1 MLRTIGSKIFA
12 ASLCLLL
19 LMVTVAMLAIR
30 NVSRVN
36 DQVKEVV
43 EYYAPLARSI
53 TNIDIHVLEQEI
65 LLERLFRLYEAEPR
79 DIAAIKQE
87 TDGFQERGSQVD
99 EEIVIAERLVA
110 QGVEDLSREI
120 DKIEMARLGPMLKYI
135 EKEHQQLH
143 DQAVKILA
151 VLDQGATGQ
160 VSQLQERLAKEE
172 DDYDLEIAKIRSE
185 LQRSTERSSLDTK
198 RYERQIRQLNLAIIV
213 GAAVLGLAF
222 ASIITLGLVR
232 PIRRL
237 LSGTKAVERGNLD
250 VEVPA
255 TSRDEIGTL
264 TQSFNHMVGELRM
277 KERIKD
283 TFGKY
288 IDPRIVKDL
297 IQQPDTAK
305 PGGEKRV
312 MTVLFCDMQG
322 FTSLSEELTP
332 GGLVNLLN
340 QYFTMMSEPI
350 RHYRGVIDK
359 YIGDAVMAF
368 WGSPFT
374 KEEEHATF
382 ACLAALEQFSRL
394 DEFRRLLPDLM
405 GLRKGL
411 PDINMR
417 VGVATGEVVV
427 GNIGSEISKSYT
439 VMGDTV
445 NIASRLEGAGKQY
458 GVRLL
463 ISGETRKL
471 AREAIETRE
480 LDSIQMLGKSEP
492 VSVFE
497 LLARKGELDQATAD
511 LRDSFERGLSA
522 YRDRDWGR
530 AQTHFEACLRLNPGD
545 APAKLFIGR
554 LQYLRDHPPA
564 ENWNGVWE
572 LTEK

>member
-1 MLRTIGSKIFA
+1 M
-12 ASLCLLL
+12 
-19 LMVTVAMLAIR
+19 
-30 NVSRVN
+30 
-36 DQVKEVV
+36 
-43 EYYAPLARSI
+43 
-53 TNIDIHVLEQEI
+53 
-65 LLERLFRLYEAEPR
+65 
-79 DIAAIKQE
+79 
-87 TDGFQERGSQVD
+87 
-99 EEIVIAERLVA
+99 
-110 QGVEDLSREI
+110 
-120 DKIEMARLGPMLKYI
+120 
-135 EKEHQQLH
+135 
-143 DQAVKILA
+143 
-151 VLDQGATGQ
+151 
-160 VSQLQERLAKEE
+160 
-172 DDYDLEIAKIRSE
+172 EIANIRSE
-185 LQRSTERSSLDTK
+185 LQRSTERSSLDAN

-237 LSGTKAVERGNLD
+237 LSGTKAVEQGNLD
-250 VEVPA
+250 IEVPA

-288 IDPRIVKDL
+288 IDPRIVEDL
-297 IQQPDTAK
+297 IQQPDSAK

-332 GGLVNLLN
+332 GGLVNLLY

-368 WGSPFT
+368 WGPPFT

-445 NIASRLEGAGKQY
+445 NIASRLEGAGK
-458 GVRLL
+458 
-463 ISGETRKL
+463 
-471 AREAIETRE
+471 
-480 LDSIQMLGKSEP
+480 
-492 VSVFE
+492 
-497 LLARKGELDQATAD
+497 
-511 LRDSFERGLSA
+511 
-522 YRDRDWGR
+522 
-530 AQTHFEACLRLNPGD
+530 
-545 APAKLFIGR
+545 
-554 LQYLRDHPPA
+554 
-564 ENWNGVWE
+564 
-572 LTEK
+572 